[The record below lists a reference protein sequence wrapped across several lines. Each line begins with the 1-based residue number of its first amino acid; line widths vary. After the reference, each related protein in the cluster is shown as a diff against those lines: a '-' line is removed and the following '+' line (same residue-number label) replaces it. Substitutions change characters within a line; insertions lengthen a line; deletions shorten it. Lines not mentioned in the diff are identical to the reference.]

1 MWDFKYE
8 LIRENIL
15 NKEYPYG
22 FVIDFAMNLIPL
34 IPPKLVIDYSSNI
47 NIEYYEINLLN

>member
-22 FVIDFAMNLIPL
+22 FVIDFRGNIVPL